1 MKFRSVLAAAL
12 MMIPPTVLAEDFFEV
27 TIETPDDQP
36 EFRLRFF
43 TMNNCRA
50 CESWKR
56 ANLGKTR
63 EIIPV
68 EIVNL
73 SDPKNRRWL
82 GSQTID
88 GKAIE
93 RIRIVPTFWIL
104 RRGRNLPERLEQW
117 TGGRSADQIAAT
129 LSKIPK

>member
-1 MKFRSVLAAAL
+1 MKFCSILTAVLIVIPAA
-12 MMIPPTVLAEDFFEV
+12 LAEDFFQV
-27 TIETPDDQP
+27 TIERPDDQS

-56 ANLGKTR
+56 ANLEKTR

-129 LSKIPK
+129 LRKIPK

>member
-1 MKFRSVLAAAL
+1 MKFRSILAAVV
-12 MMIPPTVLAEDFFEV
+12 MMTSAALAEDFFQV
-27 TIETPDDQP
+27 TIEKPDDQP

-43 TMNNCRA
+43 TMDNCRA

-56 ANLGKTR
+56 ANLEKTR

-82 GSQTID
+82 RSQTID
-88 GKAIE
+88 GKTIE
-93 RIRIVPTFWIL
+93 RIRIAPTFWIL

>member
-1 MKFRSVLAAAL
+1 MKFCSILAAVL
-12 MMIPPTVLAEDFFEV
+12 MMIPAALAEGFFQV
-27 TIETPDDQP
+27 TIEKPDDQP

-43 TMNNCRA
+43 TMDSCRA

-56 ANLGKTR
+56 ANLEKTR
-63 EIIPV
+63 QIIPV

-82 GSQTID
+82 RPQTID
-88 GKAIE
+88 GKTIE
-93 RIRIVPTFWIL
+93 RIRIAPTFWIL

>member
-1 MKFRSVLAAAL
+1 MKFCSILTAVLMVIPAA
-12 MMIPPTVLAEDFFEV
+12 LAEDFFQV
-27 TIETPDDQP
+27 TIERPDDQS

-56 ANLGKTR
+56 ANLEKTR

-88 GKAIE
+88 GKTIE

-129 LSKIPK
+129 LRKIPK

>member
-1 MKFRSVLAAAL
+1 MKFCSILAALL
-12 MMIPPTVLAEDFFEV
+12 MMIPAALAGDFFQV
-27 TIETPDDQP
+27 TIERPDDQP

-43 TMNNCRA
+43 TMDNCRA

-56 ANLGKTR
+56 ANLEKTR

-73 SDPKNRRWL
+73 SDPQNRRWL

-88 GKAIE
+88 GKTIE
-93 RIRIVPTFWIL
+93 RIRIAPTFWIL

>member
-1 MKFRSVLAAAL
+1 MKFCSILAAVL
-12 MMIPPTVLAEDFFEV
+12 MMIPAALAEGFFQV
-27 TIETPDDQP
+27 TIEKPDDQP

-43 TMNNCRA
+43 TMDNCRA

-56 ANLGKTR
+56 TNLEKTR

-82 GSQTID
+82 RSQTID
-88 GKAIE
+88 GKTIE
-93 RIRIVPTFWIL
+93 RIRIAPTFWIL

>member
-1 MKFRSVLAAAL
+1 MKFCSILAAVL
-12 MMIPPTVLAEDFFEV
+12 MMIPAALAEGFFQV
-27 TIETPDDQP
+27 TIEKPDDQP

-56 ANLGKTR
+56 ANLEKTR

-88 GKAIE
+88 GKTIE
-93 RIRIVPTFWIL
+93 RIRIAPTFWIL

>member
-1 MKFRSVLAAAL
+1 MKFCSILTAVLMVIPAA
-12 MMIPPTVLAEDFFEV
+12 LAEDFFQV
-27 TIETPDDQP
+27 TIERPDDQS

-56 ANLGKTR
+56 ANLEKTR